1 MGRVVSSPCQEV
13 VTAYTRPTRLEDIPV
28 VADTMRA
35 EDIAEVKAQSGN
47 TPRQA
52 LLFCFFASKP
62 CMTMVSRHGHL
73 MGMWGVVPEGEMS
86 GRIWMLGSQAM
97 LDDVSDRRVFLRESI
112 KVLSRLHGQYP
123 VLFNQVDARN
133 KVHVRWLQWMGFTFI
148 QEHPN
153 YGAEGRQFLEFCR
166 MSSHV

>member
-1 MGRVVSSPCQEV
+1 MTG
-13 VTAYTRPTRLEDIPV
+13 YTRPSVLKDIPI
-28 VADTMRA
+28 VADTMRS
-35 EDIAEVKAQSGN
+35 EDVAEVKAQSGN

-52 LLFCFFASKP
+52 LLYCFFASKP
-62 CMTMVSRHGHL
+62 CMTMVSRHGNVI
-73 MGMWGVVPEGEMS
+73 GMWGVVPEDDMS

-97 LDDVSDRRVFLRESI
+97 LDDGNDRRVFLRKSKEILDS
-112 KVLSRLHGQYP
+112 LHGQYP

-153 YGAEGRQFLEFCR
+153 YGAEGLPFFEFCR
-166 MSSHV
+166 MN